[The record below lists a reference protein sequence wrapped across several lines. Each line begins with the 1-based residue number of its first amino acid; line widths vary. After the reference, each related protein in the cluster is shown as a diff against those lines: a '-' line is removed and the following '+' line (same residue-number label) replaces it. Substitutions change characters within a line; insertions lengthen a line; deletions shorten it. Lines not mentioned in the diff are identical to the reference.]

1 MTTSTA
7 GSRFGRFV
15 ATAFVVAAAIAALG
29 FLPTRRLAGDAG
41 VPAMLAGCAI
51 GFVSAMAA
59 GVFLVLVR
67 ADTPDARMK
76 RSFLAMTA
84 RLGAAVGLGAAMALS
99 GLLSTQP
106 LLLWIAI
113 AYVALL
119 PLEVRLAIYG

>member
-1 MTTSTA
+1 MPFA
-7 GSRFGRFV
+7 GVWRV
-15 ATAFVVAAAIAALG
+15 ADG
-29 FLPTRRLAGDAG
+29 ERPLPTQRDRAQMVTGG

-99 GLLSTQP
+99 GLSSTQP